1 MRRENFTVGSFVHV
15 YNRGNRK
22 QPIVRD
28 QRDKWHFL
36 ELLFYFNNEFAV
48 TNFTHRLNRLRSNL
62 NKLNRL
68 RSNLDLNQSRSNLD
82 LNRLRSNLDKL
93 KQPEEIFV
101 WPEEWP
107 SRKPI
112 VKILAF
118 SLLENHFHLLLK
130 EIREGGISLFMQ
142 KFGTGMATYFNIKY
156 KEVGSLFQGSYKARR
171 IEGDLYLK
179 YLSVYIQ
186 VKNPFENYPG
196 GFQKAVRNFDKAYAW
211 AMKNPY
217 CSLADYAGL
226 RNSSIIDK
234 DILGEIF
241 SNSEEYKKFARQ
253 CLIKT
258 NLEEKLGKLTLESK

>member
-28 QRDKWHFL
+28 ERDKWHFL

-48 TNFTHRLNRLRSNL
+48 TNFTKRLNRL
-62 NKLNRL
+62 
-68 RSNLDLNQSRSNLD
+68 RSNLD

-186 VKNPFENYPG
+186 VKNPFEDYPG

-253 CLIKT
+253 CLIKA